1 MAREARDIGAAVR
14 GARSPGI
21 DLRVLLFGR
30 NSLDAEPLLS
40 QELCG
45 SGVAVEA
52 LGLLAS
58 DAVTTAFS
66 HVDVVLFVRGGI
78 SARRGSAIAA
88 IANGLPIVAYKSM
101 ETSFPV
107 TEAGVILAPSGDLI
121 ALGQGLR
128 RALLD
133 EEYRLQLCERSIVAH
148 KRYFSWVVIA
158 ESFLRALAP

>member
-1 MAREARDIGAAVR
+1 MAREAKEIGAAVR
-14 GARSPGI
+14 GAKSPGI

-40 QELCG
+40 QELCD

-58 DAVTTAFS
+58 EAVTTAFS

-88 IANGLPIVAYKSM
+88 IANGLPIVAYESK

-107 TEAGVILAPSGDLI
+107 TEAGVILAPLGDVI
-121 ALGQGLR
+121 TLGLELR
-128 RALLD
+128 RALSD

-148 KRYFSWVVIA
+148 KNYFSWAVIS
-158 ESFLRALAP
+158 ESFLRALTP